1 MTSSINGEA
10 RITLARGVRLQWEPA
25 QNAQVLLFPEGMV
38 QLHGPA
44 GEILALCDGRSVDAI
59 VEALE
64 ARFAGSALRADVLE
78 FVEEARR
85 RGWVQALAASTETE
99 SEARHGTA

>member
-1 MTSSINGEA
+1 MITPINGEA
-10 RITLARGVRLQWEPA
+10 RISLARGVRLQWEPA

-64 ARFAGSALRADVLE
+64 ARFSGSDLRADVLE
-78 FVEEARR
+78 FLDEARR
-85 RGWVQALAASTETE
+85 RGWIHSPQAGTETE
-99 SEARHGTA
+99 GEARHGTA